1 MQEHKGLTE
10 DETVGW
16 HHRLN
21 GPEFE
26 QTPGSGEEQGN
37 LACWSPWGS
46 QKVGWEMRW
55 LDSIIDTIDMSL
67 SKLRDIV
74 KDRKPGLL
82 QSWGSQKVGH
92 NWVNNNMNFKVDQCP
107 KYENL
112 VLKYQIKSLACVLS
126 SNFTILPN
134 SYESI
139 NVGIWI
145 SFSTSSLL

>member
-1 MQEHKGLTE
+1 
-10 DETVGW
+10 
-16 HHRLN
+16 
-21 GPEFE
+21 
-26 QTPGSGEEQGN
+26 
-37 LACWSPWGS
+37 
-46 QKVGWEMRW
+46 MRW